1 MNFRTAL
8 WILSLLA
15 ESNFLP
21 PFLIFMLLSYLLYL
35 NMYIIDMRVVVILI
49 IFHKMLN
56 HGRFAH

>member
-21 PFLIFMLLSYLLYL
+21 LFLIFMLLSYLLYL